1 MTTNKK
7 EFAELLKGCVPL
19 KDSNGNI
26 VVQTILN
33 MQIVA
38 LTTEPEYSFDKRFAN
53 PMKALVASNSSYGH
67 INFQNTENK
76 ETIVPTQLAI
86 LTKQH
91 AQNHAM
97 TKAGYIAAHDD
108 VEYTDA
114 GCVQGSD
121 GGNFHNTQE
130 YRFVPLAIREMLFDA
145 AKNGNGYSRT
155 YPAVRKL
162 GSMTNSNTSEYLDRY
177 FSKYDK
183 KLEEFIAHFE
193 RPNHLIGMIVL
204 IDGEII
210 AVDKFPSFS
219 YAEQVWEAM
228 IRDSYGSMAIIS
240 ELKESK
246 PKNLFTKEYER
257 LIKRNHA
264 ESVVEMIER
273 ALNNTK
279 EEINKQVYEKLE
291 ELLTIEFDAEL
302 DTNGHS
308 QSNNV
313 RSYFLKND
321 GYIGQVIEEEGLNHL
336 VSIVKRE
343 SFNPAS
349 IREITELRRKA
360 RNQDRFSL

>member
-19 KDSNGNI
+19 KDKNGDI
-26 VVQTILN
+26 IVQTILN

-38 LTTEPEYSFDKRFAN
+38 LTTEPQYSFDNRFAN
-53 PMKALVASNSSYGH
+53 PMKALVASNHSYGH
-67 INFQNTENK
+67 INFQNIENK

-97 TKAGYIAAHDD
+97 TKAGYVAANDN
-108 VEYTDA
+108 VEFTDA
-114 GCVQGSD
+114 GCIQGSD
-121 GGNFHNTQE
+121 GGHFHNTQE
-130 YRFVPLAIREMLFDA
+130 YRFVPLAIREMFFDA
-145 AKNGNGYSRT
+145 VTEGNSYNRT

-162 GSMTNSNTSEYLDRY
+162 GNMTNSNTSEYLDRY
-177 FSKYDK
+177 FTKYDK

-193 RPNHLIGMIVL
+193 RPDHLIGMIVL
-204 IDGEII
+204 INGEVV
-210 AVDKFPSFS
+210 AVDKFPSYS

-246 PKNLFTKEYER
+246 PKKLFTEEYKH
-257 LIKRNHA
+257 LIKHNHA
-264 ESVVEMIER
+264 ESIVEMIEK

-279 EEINKQVYEKLE
+279 EKINKAVYEKLE
-291 ELLTIEFDAEL
+291 EVLPIEFDTEL

-308 QSNNV
+308 PNLNV
-313 RSYFLKND
+313 KSFLLKHE
-321 GYIGQVIEEEGLNHL
+321 GYVGQVIEEEGLNHL
-336 VSIVKRE
+336 VSVVKRE
-343 SFNPAS
+343 SFDPKS